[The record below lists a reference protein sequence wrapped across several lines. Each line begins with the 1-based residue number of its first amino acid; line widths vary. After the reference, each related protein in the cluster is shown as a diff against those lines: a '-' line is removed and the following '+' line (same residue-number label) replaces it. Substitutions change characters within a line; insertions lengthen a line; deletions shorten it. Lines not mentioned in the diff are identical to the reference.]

1 MKSSDQ
7 QLANSS
13 EPTTVDVYRPV
24 ATLDAEHR
32 LAFKQLQ
39 SAVVLGDEAAM
50 KQAFDAITYIEQRQR
65 TAHQA
70 VLEHARMKAAKKV
83 QA

>member
-1 MKSSDQ
+1 MKNSGQ
-7 QLANSS
+7 PLAISS

-32 LAFKQLQ
+32 HAFAELQ
-39 SAVVLGDEAAM
+39 SAVAQGDEVAM
-50 KQAFDAITYIEQRQR
+50 KQAYDKITYIEQKQR

-70 VLEHARMKAAKKV
+70 VRTHALKKV
-83 QA
+83 RS